1 MEAESPAMAVQA
13 CLRAAGEESPAR
25 AVQACPQTVGVESP
39 ARAVQARLWVVGV
52 ESQAVAVPAAMAAN
66 LLAAPPRWLIR
77 AGEENPSGA

>member
-13 CLRAAGEESPAR
+13 C
-25 AVQACPQTVGVESP
+25 PQTVGEESP

-52 ESQAVAVPAAMAAN
+52 ESPAVAVPAAMAAN
-66 LLAAPPRWLIR
+66 LLAAPPRWLVR